1 MSIKIYIVGNT
12 GSGKTALLVF
22 FAKYF
27 RELYPNW
34 EIWNN
39 LNLNISNSKYTEFGY
54 LPSSEFLKG
63 NKLICF
69 DDIIN
74 LGNLK
79 AYQEFLAVISRK
91 TNTSII
97 MTCQYYTD
105 IEKKLRRLC
114 HGEIHP
120 KLTHLK
126 FDKITHSYR
135 LTEKSTLIYDVY
147 NPETLEYKGTHSI
160 SKILSIIQNAY
171 NTNEIPKRPSERII
185 KEEILKYS
193 KNLDDLEFN
202 ISVYTN
208 NTTKQRRLLKQ
219 LCEIKG
225 F

>member
-1 MSIKIYIVGNT
+1 MSIKAYIVGNT
-12 GSGKTALLVF
+12 GCGKTALLVF
-22 FAKYF
+22 FARLY
-27 RELYPNW
+27 REKFPNN

-39 LNLNISNSKYTEFGY
+39 LNLNIPNCKYTEFGF
-54 LPSSEFLKG
+54 LPSSKFLKG
-63 NKLICF
+63 NKLILF

-74 LGNLK
+74 LSNLK

-105 IEKKLRRLC
+105 IDKKLRRLC
-114 HGEIHP
+114 HAEIIP
-120 KLTHLK
+120 KLTNLV
-126 FDKITHSYR
+126 YNRELGCNR
-135 LTEKSTLIYDVY
+135 LTEKSVLIYDVY
-147 NPETLEYKGTHSI
+147 NPETLEYKTTHSI
-160 SKILSIIQNAY
+160 SNILSVIKNAY

-193 KNLDDLEFN
+193 HNLDDLEFN
-202 ISVYTN
+202 ISVYSK
-208 NTTKQRRLLKQ
+208 NTRKQASLLKE